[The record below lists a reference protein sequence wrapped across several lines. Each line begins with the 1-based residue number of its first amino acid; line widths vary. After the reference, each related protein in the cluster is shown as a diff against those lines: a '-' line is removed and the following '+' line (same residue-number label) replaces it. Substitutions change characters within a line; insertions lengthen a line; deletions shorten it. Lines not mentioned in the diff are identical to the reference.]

1 MSIKIKQ
8 RSWLSIFIENSNC
21 RVIKKVE
28 TRSCPILTI
37 RICIHVYQYVCVR
50 VYSVL
55 AITLYNI
62 LILDVIGH
70 RSESCVPNSRMSVA
84 IFRPGNIAFPTLY
97 KEE

>member
-1 MSIKIKQ
+1 MSNIDYQ
-8 RSWLSIFIENSNC
+8 NMY
-21 RVIKKVE
+21 
-28 TRSCPILTI
+28 SCLTTL
-37 RICIHVYQYVCVR
+37 YVR

-62 LILDVIGH
+62 LILDVIGQ